1 MPGVPLS
8 VKFGFHGPSV
18 SLVQFGRFMRHLN
31 SKRLLMS
38 SAQRLRGG
46 VALALALALPFEA
59 AAAEGFLANFPLPA
73 TFGSLEVIQFSMFLG
88 AMGAALLSAVW
99 LIRERGKIAGENQVL
114 RARVSDLTSSL
125 QRADALAA
133 SRDHRVVIWD
143 RSAEK
148 PELVGTLPA
157 KSGAPADRASF
168 LAFGRWLMPLSAA
181 ALDRAIAAL
190 RTKATPFDIN
200 VETSSGMPLE
210 VQGRTSGTSAFV
222 RFVSMGELQSVH
234 ARLQAEFEELN
245 SAYLTLSALF
255 DALPMPAWKRGLDG
269 TINWANK
276 KYKALDDAPSQGRYA
291 ELFGE
296 QARQSIAAKRGID
309 GVFQD
314 EVIAVASGDRR
325 VFRVTD
331 IALPSGSAGLA
342 LDISDEEMVREEYER
357 TLKSHSDTLDQLT
370 TAVAIFDD
378 SQKLRFYNNAF
389 QTLWG
394 LDSAWL
400 DSAPDNG
407 AVLDRLR
414 SDGKLPEQPEWR
426 RWRESMLAAYR
437 APDAAEHWW
446 YLPDGKTIR
455 VIANPQPKG
464 GAIWVF
470 ENLTEKF
477 DLESKFN
484 SMVKIQGETLDHL
497 AEGVVVFGSDGKVRL
512 ANPAFSALWAL
523 PDELVKEGA
532 HITAIQN
539 FCEQLTTQ
547 TQWAGFVG
555 AVTGFDDSRQ
565 PKSGHIEL
573 SSGGVLAYAQVP
585 LPKGQTMLTFV
596 DVTDSVNVERAL
608 TERNEA
614 LLRTDQLKTEFVQH
628 VSYELRSPLTNI
640 MGFTELLEVPATGP
654 LTDRQREYVEHISTS
669 SASLLAIV
677 NDILDLASIDAGVM
691 ELDLAEVGTKDLIDA
706 AVASCADRFAD
717 NSIKVEVHVEPAAKA
732 FRADALRM
740 RQVLF
745 NLLANAANHAPE
757 NSIVSVSCTRDNA
770 IVELSVSDNGP
781 GIPDDVVETVFNRF
795 QRSGATG
802 RKRGTGL
809 GLALVKSFVELHG
822 GSVMIETG
830 PDRGTKVICRMPVV
844 PQKFAPEKAVG
855 EKFGITAAE

>member
-1 MPGVPLS
+1 
-8 VKFGFHGPSV
+8 
-18 SLVQFGRFMRHLN
+18 MRHLN
-31 SKRLLMS
+31 SKRPLWSYSRSLKG
-38 SAQRLRGG
+38 SAAMAMTL
-46 VALALALALPFEA
+46 VLPFEA
-59 AAAEGFLANFPLPA
+59 NAAEGLLANLPLPA
-73 TFGSLEVIQFSMFLG
+73 NFGSLEVIQFSMFLG

-99 LIRERGKIAGENQVL
+99 LIRERGKVAGENQTL
-114 RARVSDLTSSL
+114 RARVSDLTTSL

-143 RSAEK
+143 RSAGK

-157 KSGAPADRASF
+157 ASGAPADRASF

-190 RTKATPFDIN
+190 RTKATPFDITI
-200 VETSSGMPLE
+200 ETTSGMPLE
-210 VQGRTSGTSAFV
+210 VQGRTSGAAAFV
-222 RFVSMGELQSVH
+222 RFVSLGELQSAH
-234 ARLQAEFEELN
+234 ARLQTEFEELN
-245 SAYLTLSALF
+245 AAYHTLSALF

-269 TINWANK
+269 AINWVNK
-276 KYKALDDAPSQGRYA
+276 KYKVLGDTSAQGQFA

-296 QARQSIAAKRGID
+296 QVRQSVAAKRTAEGI
-309 GVFQD
+309 FQD
-314 EVIAVASGDRR
+314 DVTAVTNGDRR

-331 IALPSGSAGLA
+331 ISVPSGSAGLA
-342 LDISDEEMVREEYER
+342 LDISDEALVREEYER
-357 TLKSHSDTLDQLT
+357 TLKSHADTLDQLT

-437 APDAAEHWW
+437 APEAAEHWW
-446 YLPDGKTIR
+446 YLPDGKTVR

-532 HITAIQN
+532 HITAVQN

-547 TQWAGFVG
+547 TQWAAFVG
-555 AVTGFDDSRQ
+555 AVTGFDESRQ
-565 PKSGHIEL
+565 AKSGHIEL
-573 SSGGVLAYAQVP
+573 SSGGVLAFAQVP

-608 TERNEA
+608 TDRNEA

-640 MGFTELLEVPATGP
+640 IGFTELLEVPATGP

-691 ELDLAEVGTKDLIDA
+691 ELDLAEVDTEELINA
-706 AVASCADRFAD
+706 ALSSCADRLAE
-717 NSIKVEVHVEPAAKA
+717 NHIKVDVMVEPAAKA
-732 FRADALRM
+732 FRADALRI

-745 NLLANAANHAPE
+745 NLLANASNHAPE
-757 NSIVSVSCTRDNA
+757 NSTVSVSCVRDNA
-770 IVELSVSDNGP
+770 IIELSIADTGP
-781 GIPDDVVETVFNRF
+781 GIPDDVVESVFNRF
-795 QRSGATG
+795 QRSGTAG

-822 GSVMIETG
+822 GSVMIETS
-830 PDRGTKVICRMPVV
+830 PDRGTKVICRLPVV
-844 PQKFAPEKAVG
+844 PQKFAPERANR
-855 EKFGITAAE
+855 EMFGITAAE

>member
-1 MPGVPLS
+1 
-8 VKFGFHGPSV
+8 
-18 SLVQFGRFMRHLN
+18 MRHLN
-31 SKRLLMS
+31 SERLLWS
-38 SAQRLRGG
+38 HARRLKGS
-46 VALALALALPFEA
+46 A
-59 AAAEGFLANFPLPA
+59 AAAIALLLPIEAVAAEGLLAKLPLPA
-73 TFGSLEVIQFSMFLG
+73 NFGSLEVIQFSMFLG

-99 LIRERGKIAGENQVL
+99 LIRERGKISGENQTL
-114 RARVSDLTSSL
+114 RARVSDLTTSL
-125 QRADALAA
+125 QRSETLAA

-168 LAFGRWLMPLSAA
+168 LAFGRWLMPLSAG

-190 RTKATPFDIN
+190 RTKATPFDIT
-200 VETSSGMPLE
+200 VETASGMPME
-210 VQGRTSGTSAFV
+210 VQGRTSGTAAIV
-222 RFVSMGELQSVH
+222 RFLSLGELQSTH
-234 ARLQAEFEELN
+234 ARLQTEFEELN

-276 KYKALDDAPSQGRYA
+276 NYKSLGDSPSKGQFI

-296 QARQSIAAKRGID
+296 QARQLIDTKRNAD
-309 GVFQD
+309 GVFQ
-314 EVIAVASGDRR
+314 EQVTAVAGGDRR
-325 VFRVTD
+325 VFKVTD

-342 LDISDEEMVREEYER
+342 LDISDEELVREEYER
-357 TLKSHSDTLDQLT
+357 TLKSHADTLDQLT
-370 TAVAIFDD
+370 TAVAIFDA

-437 APDAAEHWW
+437 APEAAEHWW
-446 YLPDGKTIR
+446 YLPDGKTVR

-547 TQWAGFVG
+547 PQWAGFIG

-614 LLRTDQLKTEFVQH
+614 LQRTDQLKTEFVQH

-640 MGFTELLEVPATGP
+640 MGFTELLGVPSTGP

-691 ELDLAEVGTKDLIDA
+691 ELDLAEVDTKDLIDS
-706 AVASCADRFAD
+706 AVSSCANRFAE
-717 NSIKVEVHVEPAAKA
+717 NNIKLEIAVEPAAKA

-757 NSIVSVSCTRDNA
+757 GSTVSVTSMRDSA
-770 IVELSVSDNGP
+770 VIELSVSDTGP
-781 GIPDDVVETVFNRF
+781 GIPDDVVQTVFNRF
-795 QRSGATG
+795 ERNGTGG

-830 PDRGTKVICRMPVV
+830 PDRGTKVICRLPVV
-844 PQKFAPEKAVG
+844 PQKFAPEKAGRV
-855 EKFGITAAE
+855 KFGITAAE

>member
-1 MPGVPLS
+1 
-8 VKFGFHGPSV
+8 
-18 SLVQFGRFMRHLN
+18 MRHLN
-31 SKRLLMS
+31 PKLPILTY
-38 SAQRLRGG
+38 AQRLRGG
-46 VALALALALPFEA
+46 A
-59 AAAEGFLANFPLPA
+59 AAITLAMPVEAMGAEGFLSKLPVP
-73 TFGSLEVIQFSMFLG
+73 TSFGSLEVIQFSMFLG
-88 AMGAALLSAVW
+88 TMGAALLSAVW
-99 LIRERGKIAGENQVL
+99 LIRERGKIAGENQSL
-114 RARVSDLTSSL
+114 RARVSDLTNAL
-125 QRADALAA
+125 QRAEALAA

-143 RSAEK
+143 RAVEK
-148 PELVGTLPA
+148 PELVGTLPPT
-157 KSGAPADRASF
+157 SGTPADRASF
-168 LAFGRWLMPLSAA
+168 LAFGRWLLPLSAG
-181 ALDRAIAAL
+181 ALDRAIVEL
-190 RTKATPFDIN
+190 RSKAVPFDITI
-200 VETSSGMPLE
+200 ETTSGIPLE
-210 VQGRTSGTSAFV
+210 VQGRTSGTAAFV
-222 RFVSMGELQSVH
+222 RFVSLGKLQSDH
-234 ARLQAEFEELN
+234 ARLQTEFEELN
-245 SAYLTLSALF
+245 AAYHTISALF
-255 DALPMPAWKRGLDG
+255 DALPMPAWKRGMDG
-269 TINWANK
+269 AINWTNK
-276 KYKALDDAPSQGRYA
+276 KYRELGDTPAPGQFS

-296 QARQSIAAKRGID
+296 QARQSIAGKRNAE
-309 GVFQD
+309 GVFQN
-314 EVIAVASGDRR
+314 EVTAVTGGDRR

-331 IALPSGSAGLA
+331 VAVPSGSAGLA
-342 LDISDEEMVREEYER
+342 LDISDEETVREEYER
-357 TLKSHSDTLDQLT
+357 TLKSHADTLDQLT
-370 TAVAIFDD
+370 TAVAIFDP

-394 LDSAWL
+394 LDAAWL

-426 RWRESMLAAYR
+426 RWRESMLAAYL

-446 YLPDGKTIR
+446 HLPDGKTVR

-497 AEGVVVFGSDGKVRL
+497 AEGVIVFGSDGKVRL

-532 HITAIQN
+532 HITAIRN

-547 TQWAGFVG
+547 TQWAAFVG

-614 LLRTDQLKTEFVQH
+614 LQRTDQLKTEFVQH

-691 ELDLAEVGTKDLIDA
+691 ELDLDEIDTEDLVNSAIS
-706 AVASCADRFAD
+706 SCADRFAENGIKLD
-717 NSIKVEVHVEPAAKA
+717 VSIEPAAKA

-745 NLLANAANHAPE
+745 NILANAANHAPE
-757 NSIVSVSCTRDNA
+757 HSTVSVSCVRDNA
-770 IVELSVSDNGP
+770 IIELSVYDTGP

-795 QRSGATG
+795 QRSGTAG

-822 GSVMIETG
+822 GHVMIETG
-830 PDRGTKVICRMPVV
+830 PEQGTRVICRLPVV
-844 PQKFAPEKAVG
+844 PQKFAPEKAG
-855 EKFGITAAE
+855 DAQFGMTAAG

>member
-1 MPGVPLS
+1 L
-8 VKFGFHGPSV
+8 
-18 SLVQFGRFMRHLN
+18 
-31 SKRLLMS
+31 
-38 SAQRLRGG
+38 AQ
-46 VALALALALPFEA
+46 
-59 AAAEGFLANFPLPA
+59 
-73 TFGSLEVIQFSMFLG
+73 
-88 AMGAALLSAVW
+88 
-99 LIRERGKIAGENQVL
+99 
-114 RARVSDLTSSL
+114 
-125 QRADALAA
+125 
-133 SRDHRVVIWD
+133 
-143 RSAEK
+143 
-148 PELVGTLPA
+148 
-157 KSGAPADRASF
+157 
-168 LAFGRWLMPLSAA
+168 
-181 ALDRAIAAL
+181 
-190 RTKATPFDIN
+190 
-200 VETSSGMPLE
+200 
-210 VQGRTSGTSAFV
+210 
-222 RFVSMGELQSVH
+222 
-234 ARLQAEFEELN
+234 
-245 SAYLTLSALF
+245 
-255 DALPMPAWKRGLDG
+255 
-269 TINWANK
+269 
-276 KYKALDDAPSQGRYA
+276 
-291 ELFGE
+291 
-296 QARQSIAAKRGID
+296 
-309 GVFQD
+309 
-314 EVIAVASGDRR
+314 
-325 VFRVTD
+325 
-331 IALPSGSAGLA
+331 
-342 LDISDEEMVREEYER
+342 DISDEELVREEYER
-357 TLKSHSDTLDQLT
+357 TLKSHADTLDQLT
-370 TAVAIFDD
+370 TAVAIFDA

-437 APDAAEHWW
+437 APEAAEHWW
-446 YLPDGKTIR
+446 YLPDGKTVR

-547 TQWAGFVG
+547 PQWAGFIG

-614 LLRTDQLKTEFVQH
+614 LQRTDQLKTEFVQH

-640 MGFTELLEVPATGP
+640 MGFTELLGVPSTGP

-691 ELDLAEVGTKDLIDA
+691 ELDLAEVDTKDLIDS
-706 AVASCADRFAD
+706 AVSSCANRFAE
-717 NSIKVEVHVEPAAKA
+717 NNIKLEIAVEPAAKA

-757 NSIVSVSCTRDNA
+757 GSTVSVSSVRDSA
-770 IVELSVSDNGP
+770 VIELSVSDSGP

-795 QRSGATG
+795 ERNGTGG

-830 PDRGTKVICRMPVV
+830 PDRGTKVICRLPVV
-844 PQKFAPEKAVG
+844 PQKFVPEKAGRV
-855 EKFGITAAE
+855 KFGITAAE

>member
-1 MPGVPLS
+1 
-8 VKFGFHGPSV
+8 
-18 SLVQFGRFMRHLN
+18 MRHFHP
-31 SKRLLMS
+31 KRLLWS
-38 SAQRLRGG
+38 HARILRGSAV
-46 VALALALALPFEA
+46 VAIALALPIEA
-59 AAAEGFLANFPLPA
+59 TAAESFLSNLQLPA
-73 TFGSLEVIQFSMFLG
+73 SFRSLEVIQFSMFLG
-88 AMGAALLSAVW
+88 TMGAALLSAVW
-99 LIRERGKIAGENQVL
+99 LIRERGKIAGENQTL
-114 RARVSDLTSSL
+114 RARVSDLTNAL

-143 RSAEK
+143 KSAEK

-181 ALDRAIAAL
+181 NLDRAIAAL

-200 VETSSGMPLE
+200 VETASGMPLE
-210 VQGRTSGTSAFV
+210 VQGRTSGTAAFV
-222 RFVSMGELQSVH
+222 RFVSLGELQSAH
-234 ARLQAEFEELN
+234 ARLQTEFEELN
-245 SAYLTLSALF
+245 SAYSTMSALF
-255 DALPMPAWKRGLDG
+255 DALPMPAWRRGLDG
-269 TINWANK
+269 AINWANK
-276 KYKALDDAPSQGRYA
+276 KYKALSDTAFQGQYF

-296 QARQSIAAKRGID
+296 QARQFIDGKRGAD

-314 EVIAVASGDRR
+314 EVTTVAGGDRR

-331 IALPSGSAGLA
+331 ISVLSGSAGLA
-342 LDISDEEMVREEYER
+342 LDISDEELVREEYER
-357 TLKSHSDTLDQLT
+357 TLQSHADTLDQLT
-370 TAVAIFDD
+370 TAVAIFDS

-446 YLPDGKTIR
+446 YLPDGKTVR

-497 AEGVVVFGSDGKVRL
+497 AEGVVVFGSDGRVRL

-547 TQWAGFVG
+547 PQWAGFVG

-614 LLRTDQLKTEFVQH
+614 LQRTDQLKTEFVQH

-640 MGFTELLEVPATGP
+640 MGFTELLEVPTTGP

-691 ELDLAEVGTKDLIDA
+691 ELDLAEIDTKDLIG
-706 AVASCADRFAD
+706 AVVSSCADRFAE
-717 NSIKVEVHVEPAAKA
+717 NGIKVDVIVQSAAKA
-732 FRADALRM
+732 FRADALRV
-740 RQVLF
+740 RQILF

-757 NSIVSVSCTRDNA
+757 NSIVSVACVRDDA
-770 IVELSVSDNGP
+770 VIELSVSDTGP
-781 GIPDDVVETVFNRF
+781 GIPDEVVENVFNRF
-795 QRSGATG
+795 QRGGTTG

-809 GLALVKSFVELHG
+809 GLALVRSFVELHG

-830 PDRGTKVICRMPVV
+830 PDRGTKVICRLPVV
-844 PQKFAPEKAVG
+844 PQKFAPEKAGV

>member
-8 VKFGFHGPSV
+8 VKFGFHGSGI
-18 SLVQFGRFMRHLN
+18 SLVQFGRFMRHLFP
-31 SKRLLMS
+31 KRLL
-38 SAQRLRGG
+38 SAHARHLK
-46 VALALALALPFEA
+46 ASAAAAITIALPFEA
-59 AAAEGFLANFPLPA
+59 GAAEGVFAGIPFPAN
-73 TFGSLEVIQFSMFLG
+73 FGSLEVIQFSMFLG

-99 LIRERGKIAGENQVL
+99 LIRERGKIAGENQSL
-114 RARVSDLTSSL
+114 RARVSDLSSSL
-125 QRADALAA
+125 QRADALLA
-133 SRDHRVVIWD
+133 SRDNRVVIWD
-143 RSAEK
+143 REGEK

-157 KSGAPADRASF
+157 ASGAPADRASF
-168 LAFGRWLMPLSAA
+168 LAFGRWLLPLSAA

-190 RTKATPFDIN
+190 RTKATAFDIT
-200 VETSSGMPLE
+200 VETTSGMPLE
-210 VQGRTSGTSAFV
+210 VQGRTSGAAAFV
-222 RFVSMGELQSVH
+222 RFVSLGELHSAH
-234 ARLQAEFEELN
+234 ARLQTEFDELN
-245 SAYLTLSALF
+245 AAYLTLSALF

-269 TINWANK
+269 AVNWANRA
-276 KYKALDDAPSQGRYA
+276 YKALGDSAAHGQFP

-296 QARQSIAAKRGID
+296 QARQSIDAKRTGAGI
-309 GVFQD
+309 FQD
-314 EVIAVASGDRR
+314 ELTAVTGGDRR

-331 IALPSGSAGLA
+331 IAVPSGSAGLA
-342 LDISDEEMVREEYER
+342 LDVSDDELVREEYGR
-357 TLKSHSDTLDQLT
+357 TLQSHADTLDQLT
-370 TAVAIFDD
+370 TAVAMFDA

-394 LDSAWL
+394 LEPAWL
-400 DSAPDNG
+400 DTAPDNG

-446 YLPDGKTIR
+446 YLPDGKTVR

-477 DLESKFN
+477 DLESRFN
-484 SMVKIQGETLDHL
+484 TMVKIQGETLDHL

-512 ANPAFSALWAL
+512 ANPSFSALWAL
-523 PDELVKEGA
+523 PDDLVKEGA

-547 TQWAGFVG
+547 TQWAKFVG

-565 PKSGHIEL
+565 SKSGHIEL

-614 LLRTDQLKTEFVQH
+614 LHRTDQLKTEFVQH

-640 MGFTELLEVPATGP
+640 IGFTELLELPATGP
-654 LTDRQREYVEHISTS
+654 LTERQQDYVEHISTS

-691 ELDLAEVGTKDLIDA
+691 ELDLTEIDTKDLIDA
-706 AVASCADRFAD
+706 ATASCADRFAE
-717 NSIKVEVHVEPAAKA
+717 NNIKIEVSVEQTAKA
-732 FRADALRM
+732 FRADVLRM

-757 NSIVSVSCTRDNA
+757 NSTVLVSCVRDNSV
-770 IVELSVSDNGP
+770 IELSVTDTGP
-781 GIPDDVVETVFNRF
+781 GIPDDVVSDVFSRF
-795 QRSGATG
+795 QRGSASG

-822 GSVMIETG
+822 GSVMIETA
-830 PDRGTKVICRMPVV
+830 PDRGTKVICRLPVI
-844 PQKFAPEKAVG
+844 PQQFAPEKAGG
-855 EKFGITAAE
+855 ERVSITAAE

>member
-1 MPGVPLS
+1 M
-8 VKFGFHGPSV
+8 

-31 SKRLLMS
+31 SERLLWS
-38 SAQRLRGG
+38 HARRLKGS
-46 VALALALALPFEA
+46 A
-59 AAAEGFLANFPLPA
+59 AAAIALLLPIEAVAAEGLLAKLPLPA
-73 TFGSLEVIQFSMFLG
+73 NFGSLEVIQFSMFLG

-99 LIRERGKIAGENQVL
+99 LIRERGKISGENQTL
-114 RARVSDLTSSL
+114 RARVSDLTTSL
-125 QRADALAA
+125 QRSETLAA

-168 LAFGRWLMPLSAA
+168 LAFGRWLMPLSAG

-190 RTKATPFDIN
+190 RTKATPFDIT
-200 VETSSGMPLE
+200 VETASGMPME
-210 VQGRTSGTSAFV
+210 VQGRTSGTAAIV
-222 RFVSMGELQSVH
+222 RFLSLGELQSTH
-234 ARLQAEFEELN
+234 ARLQTEFEELN

-276 KYKALDDAPSQGRYA
+276 NYKSLGDSPSKGQFI

-296 QARQSIAAKRGID
+296 QARQLIDTKRNAD
-309 GVFQD
+309 GVFQ
-314 EVIAVASGDRR
+314 EQVTAVAGGDRR
-325 VFRVTD
+325 VFKVTD

-342 LDISDEEMVREEYER
+342 LDISDEELVREEYER
-357 TLKSHSDTLDQLT
+357 TLKSHADTLDQLT
-370 TAVAIFDD
+370 TAVAIFDA

-437 APDAAEHWW
+437 APEAAEHWW
-446 YLPDGKTIR
+446 YLPDGKTVR

-547 TQWAGFVG
+547 PQWAGFIG

-614 LLRTDQLKTEFVQH
+614 LQRTDQLKTEFVQH

-640 MGFTELLEVPATGP
+640 MGFTELLGVPSTGP

-691 ELDLAEVGTKDLIDA
+691 ELDLAEVDTKDLIDS
-706 AVASCADRFAD
+706 AVSSCANRFAE
-717 NSIKVEVHVEPAAKA
+717 NNIKLEIAVEPAAKA

-757 NSIVSVSCTRDNA
+757 GSTVSVTSMRDSA
-770 IVELSVSDNGP
+770 VIELSVSDTGP
-781 GIPDDVVETVFNRF
+781 GIPDDVVQTVFNRF
-795 QRSGATG
+795 ERNGTGG

-830 PDRGTKVICRMPVV
+830 PDRGTKVICRLPVV
-844 PQKFAPEKAVG
+844 PQKFAPEKAGRV
-855 EKFGITAAE
+855 KFGITAAE